1 MRRILIRVALALGA
15 IALLWVGWT
24 VVAGWQA
31 WQSVERVDFDPVT
44 ARQELNAYLATTT
57 TTTTPTTTTAPE
69 GSQTVSPPIEEEP
82 LNVTEYLAERLPPT
96 TTTTAPDLPAPPA
109 SKRSSITAY
118 LVGGS
123 DGSPSF
129 GNADL
134 IMLLVDPSDAA
145 PIVVS
150 IPRSLYVT
158 NPCTGE
164 PDWLAKTL
172 RGCPGV
178 AGGLDLFAIALEDF
192 TGLNINHFG
201 VIGYDGFQ
209 PMVDA
214 AGGIE
219 VCSDTARGVGGQVII
234 PAGCNL
240 VDGTAAAWW
249 VTNRSQD
256 ELVDGVWRAV
266 DGDSELSR
274 NARQRQM
281 ILKMFARLTSFSTAG
296 SITSVLSSVSNHI
309 AMDGG
314 LSLGG
319 AASIAWSMRG
329 QSIRQIGIPVRSEIL
344 NDGRFVLYPTES
356 FMSTLARVYP
366 PAATFQP

>member
-1 MRRILIRVALALGA
+1 MRRIVIRIALVLGAVALVWG
-15 IALLWVGWT
+15 GWM

-31 WQSVERVDFDPVT
+31 WQTVERVDFDPVT
-44 ARQELNAYLATTT
+44 AREDLEAHRATSTTT
-57 TTTTPTTTTAPE
+57 TTTVPAQVDLEIVPPLSE
-69 GSQTVSPPIEEEP
+69 GDPFD
-82 LNVTEYLAERLPPT
+82 VTEYLADRPPPT
-96 TTTTAPDLPAPPA
+96 TTTTIPDPPAPPA
-109 SKRSSITAY
+109 SKPSNLTAY

-134 IMLLVDPSDAA
+134 IMLLIDPSDAA

-158 NPCTGE
+158 NPCTGQ
-164 PDWLAKTL
+164 PGRLTL
-172 RGCPGV
+172 TLHGCPGV
-178 AGGLDLFAIALEDF
+178 AGGIDLFAIALEDF
-192 TGLNINHFG
+192 TGLRINHFG

-219 VCSDTARGVGGQVII
+219 VCSDNPRGVGGQVII

-240 VDGTAAAWW
+240 VDGRAAAWW
-249 VTNRSQD
+249 VTSRSQD
-256 ELVDGVWRAV
+256 EMVEGAWRAV
-266 DGDSELSR
+266 DGDSDLSR

-281 ILKMFARLTSFSTAG
+281 ILKMFGRLTSFSSAG
-296 SITSVLSSVSNHI
+296 SITSVLSSVADNI
-309 AMDGG
+309 ALDGG
-314 LSLGG
+314 LSLGE

-329 QSIRQIGIPVRSEIL
+329 QSIRQLGIPVRSETTA
-344 NDGRFVLYPTES
+344 DGRYVLYPTES
-356 FMSTLARVYP
+356 FAATLSKVYP
-366 PAATFQP
+366 AAAAYQP

>member
-1 MRRILIRVALALGA
+1 MALGA
-15 IALLWVGWT
+15 VALVWVGW
-24 VVAGWQA
+24 VVVSGWQS

-44 ARQELNAYLATTT
+44 ARQQLDAHRATSTTETSTTTTTAPVQVDLEIVPPLSEEPDVAGYLATTT
-57 TTTTPTTTTAPE
+57 TTTTAPE
-69 GSQTVSPPIEEEP
+69 
-82 LNVTEYLAERLPPT
+82 
-96 TTTTAPDLPAPPA
+96 LPAPAP

-123 DGSPSF
+123 DGSPSI

-134 IMLLVDPSDAA
+134 IMLLIDPSDAA

-150 IPRSLYVT
+150 VPRSLYVT
-158 NPCTGE
+158 NPCTGQ
-164 PDWLAKTL
+164 PGRLALTL
-172 RGCPGV
+172 QGCPGV
-178 AGGLDLFAIALEDF
+178 AGGVDLFAIALEDF

-219 VCSDTARGVGGQVII
+219 VCSDNARGQGGQVII

-256 ELVDGVWRAV
+256 ELVDGVWQAV

-281 ILKMFARLTSFSTAG
+281 ILKMFSRLTSLSSAG
-296 SITSVLSSVSNHI
+296 SITSVLSAVSNNI
-309 AMDGG
+309 VMDGS

-329 QSIRQIGIPVRSEIL
+329 QAIRQIGIPTRGETLS
-344 NDGRFVLYPTES
+344 DGRFVLYPTQS
-356 FMSTLARVYP
+356 FMATLATVYP
-366 PAATFQP
+366 PAASYQP

>member
-1 MRRILIRVALALGA
+1 MALGA
-15 IALLWVGWT
+15 VALVWVGW
-24 VVAGWQA
+24 VAVSGFQS
-31 WQSVERVDFDPVT
+31 WQSVERVDFDPAT
-44 ARQELNAYLATTT
+44 ARQQLDAYRATS
-57 TTTTPTTTTAPE
+57 TTTTAPTT
-69 GSQTVSPPIEEEP
+69 TVPAQVDLEIVPPLSEEP
-82 LNVTEYLAERLPPT
+82 DVAGYLAERPT
-96 TTTTAPDLPAPPA
+96 TTTTAPELPAPAP
-109 SKRSSITAY
+109 SRRSGLTAY

-123 DGSPSF
+123 DGSPSI

-134 IMLLVDPSDAA
+134 IMLLIDPSDAA

-150 IPRSLYVT
+150 VPRSLYVT
-158 NPCTGE
+158 NPCTGQ
-164 PDWLAKTL
+164 PGRLALTL
-172 RGCPGV
+172 QGCPGV
-178 AGGLDLFAIALEDF
+178 AGGVDLFAVALEDF

-219 VCSDTARGVGGQVII
+219 VCSDTARGQGGQVII

-240 VDGTAAAWW
+240 VDGPAAAWW

-266 DGDSELSR
+266 AGDSELSR
-274 NARQRQM
+274 NDRQRQM
-281 ILKMFARLTSFSTAG
+281 IVKMFSRLTSLSSAG
-296 SITSVLSSVSNHI
+296 SITSVLSAVSNNI
-309 AMDGG
+309 VMDGS

-329 QSIRQIGIPVRSEIL
+329 QSIRQIGIPTRGETLS
-344 NDGRFVLYPTES
+344 DGRFVLYPTES
-356 FMSTLARVYP
+356 FMATLAKVYP
-366 PAATFQP
+366 PAASYQP

>member
-1 MRRILIRVALALGA
+1 MRRIIIRVAMALGA
-15 IALLWVGWT
+15 VALVWVGW
-24 VVAGWQA
+24 VAVSGFQS

-44 ARQELNAYLATTT
+44 ARQQLDAHRATSTTETSTTTTVPAQVDLEIVPPLEEEPDVAEYLATTT
-57 TTTTPTTTTAPE
+57 TTTTAPE
-69 GSQTVSPPIEEEP
+69 
-82 LNVTEYLAERLPPT
+82 
-96 TTTTAPDLPAPPA
+96 LPAPAP

-123 DGSPSF
+123 DGSPSI

-134 IMLLVDPSDAA
+134 IMLLIDPSDAA

-150 IPRSLYVT
+150 VPRSLYVT
-158 NPCTGE
+158 NPCTGL
-164 PDWLAKTL
+164 PGRLALTL
-172 RGCPGV
+172 QGCPGV
-178 AGGLDLFAIALEDF
+178 AGGVDLFAIALEDF

-219 VCSDTARGVGGQVII
+219 VCSDNARGQGEQVII

-281 ILKMFARLTSFSTAG
+281 ILKMFSRLTSLSSAG
-296 SITSVLSSVSNHI
+296 SITSVLSAVSQNI
-309 AMDGG
+309 VMDGS
-314 LSLGG
+314 LSLSG

-329 QSIRQIGIPVRSEIL
+329 QSIRQIGIPTRAETLS
-344 NDGRFVLYPTES
+344 DGRFVLYPTQS
-356 FMSTLARVYP
+356 FMATLATVYP
-366 PAATFQP
+366 PAASYQP